1 MINAQSISGFGLRD
15 LGWKDYNLIKKQAIA
30 EEFSFSGLI
39 LSLSIA
45 FFIVIASAMVMAIIY
60 ISINSSKN
68 VSYSTDTQYAL
79 VNKVLNIDTIE
90 AATLDYS
97 GEIKKST
104 DYLALKSGEITTY
117 SLNVKNNGSKTWSK
131 NEVFLETGPF
141 LRSFSKV
148 KDANWLN
155 YFRPAALSKDV
166 KPGEITTIYFKIDAP
181 KDIIGDIQEN
191 FQLVRASQPIAGTT
205 LRLFINISD
214 GKVIAKSVAPTP
226 TSQLKP
232 VVASTPTPTA
242 QPKPV
247 VVKTPTP
254 TSTPIPQPVVIQN
267 TVAAKASS
275 TTFCIATASS
285 ATSSKDNTSQYINC
299 NTNPNEETNTSGVV
313 KSPKFL
319 SQQPIIRVGL
329 FDTTAAQRVTANEY
343 FDVYSGT
350 DLILSGL
357 AANYQVIISFDF
369 STKIYTV
376 TTAGVTRTAAKP
388 IRIIPRDQNGIVTL
402 TDFVNKTAWSS
413 KYNDNQFRNNIEFNY
428 SMVTKKLW
436 VINELSINNYLKG
449 LAETSDAS
457 PVEFQKV
464 MTAAARTYA
473 MYHYLRGIDYGVL
486 DGSTKHASEHYHVD
500 ATYDQVY
507 RGYGS
512 EIRMPK
518 LAQAVNETSGMI
530 VTYNNELAI
539 TPYFSRSDGR
549 TRSWQEVWYGDLKP
563 WLVSV
568 TVPEDAGK
576 TLLGHGVG
584 LSAQG
589 ALIMTANEN
598 KKWDDVL
605 KYFYQGTAIQQIY

>member
-1 MINAQSISGFGLRD
+1 MINAQSLYGFGYRD
-15 LGWKDYNLIKKQAIA
+15 LGWKDYNLIKKKAIA
-30 EEFSFSGLI
+30 EEFSFSGLV

-45 FFIVIASAMVMAIIY
+45 FFIVIISALVMASLY
-60 ISINSSKN
+60 TSIDLKKSAA
-68 VSYSTDTQYAL
+68 YSTDTQYTL
-79 VNKVLNIDTIE
+79 VNKILNINTTE
-90 AATLDYS
+90 AATIDYS
-97 GEIKKST
+97 GEIKKGT
-104 DYLALKSGEITTY
+104 DYLSLGSGAITTY
-117 SLNVKNNGSKTWSK
+117 SLNIKNNGTKIWNK

-141 LRSFSKV
+141 LRSFSRV

-155 YFRPAALSKDV
+155 YFRPAVLSRDV
-166 KPGEITTIYFKIDAP
+166 KPGETATIYFTIDAP
-181 KDIIGDIQEN
+181 KDVIGDIQEN
-191 FQLVRASQPIAGTT
+191 FQLVRSSQPINGTT
-205 LRLFINISD
+205 LRLFITISD
-214 GKVIAKSVAPTP
+214 NKVIAKNTAPTP
-226 TSQLKP
+226 VPQPKSVVVNTPAP
-232 VVASTPTPTA
+232 VS

-247 VVKTPTP
+247 VVKN
-254 TSTPIPQPVVIQN
+254 TST
-267 TVAAKASS
+267 AKASS
-275 TTFCIATASS
+275 TTFCIAAVSS
-285 ATSSKDNTSQYINC
+285 ATSSKDNTDQYINC
-299 NTNPNEETNTSGVV
+299 NTNPKEETNTNGMV

-357 AANYQVIISFDF
+357 AANYPVTISFNF
-369 STKIYTV
+369 SANIYTV
-376 TTAGVTRTAAKP
+376 TTAGANRTATKP

-402 TDFVNKTAWSS
+402 IDFINKTAWSS

-428 SMVTKKLW
+428 SATTKKLW

-464 MTAAARTYA
+464 MTTAARTYA
-473 MYHYLRGIDYGVL
+473 MYHYLRGVDAGVL

-530 VTYNNELAI
+530 ITYNNELAL

-549 TRSWQEVWYGDLKP
+549 TRSWQEVWYGDPKP